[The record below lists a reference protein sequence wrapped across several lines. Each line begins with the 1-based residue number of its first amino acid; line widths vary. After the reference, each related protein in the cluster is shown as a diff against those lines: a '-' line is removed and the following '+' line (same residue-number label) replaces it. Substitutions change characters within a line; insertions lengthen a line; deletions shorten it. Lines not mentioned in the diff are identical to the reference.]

1 MAADAR
7 GAAVRAFD
15 LVADD
20 YDRLADG
27 ALFLAQRARA
37 RAALVEWLP
46 ARSRVLEI
54 GCGTGLDAVFLA
66 EAGMDVVACDPSSE
80 MQRLTAGR
88 ALRAGVVDRVRVLD
102 CGLEGLPAFLDAL
115 GAEFDAIVSNFGALN
130 CVASLDA
137 LGVVAAGHLR
147 PGGAALL
154 TVMGRACL
162 LEMAYFALTRRP
174 AQALRRRQ
182 DHVMVP
188 VGGIDVPTYYHSLE
202 ALGRALGPDLMRAQV
217 RGLGVL
223 LPPPYLEPRWRALPP
238 AVRAAARAADRVVAS
253 WPGLNR
259 CGDHVLARWVKRR
272 YGRG

>member
-1 MAADAR
+1 MAAEVH

-27 ALFLAQRARA
+27 ALFQAQRVRA
-37 RAALVEWLP
+37 RAAMLEWLP

-54 GCGTGLDAVFLA
+54 GCGTGLDAVGLA
-66 EAGMDVVACDPSSE
+66 EAGMNVVACDPSSE

-102 CGLEGLPAFLDAL
+102 CGLEGLPAFLDAID
-115 GAEFDAIVSNFGALN
+115 AEFDAIVSNFGALN
-130 CVASLDA
+130 CVPSLEA
-137 LGVVAAGHLR
+137 LGAVAASHLR

-154 TVMGRACL
+154 TVMGRTCL
-162 LEMAYFALTRRP
+162 LEMAYFVTTRRP
-174 AQALRRRQ
+174 SQALRRRRSG
-182 DHVMVP
+182 VTVP
-188 VGGIDVPTYYHSLE
+188 VGGVDVPTYYHSLE
-202 ALGRALGPDLMRAQV
+202 ALGRALGPDLTRAQV

-223 LPPPYLEPRWRALPP
+223 LPPPYLEPRWRALPST
-238 AVRAAARAADRVVAS
+238 VRAAAAAADRVVSS

-272 YGRG
+272 YGRA